1 MHRSWPA
8 VLILLLAT
16 IAVPALAQTAAPT
29 QGSFNVSWSALNPGN
44 DWAAT
49 VIQNVFPISGTGGV
63 SPTQTTVIGQM
74 IGQLTGFVA
83 AIAMAFVCYSTIMQ
97 IFRGAETA
105 RLLGTNMTAMFIVR
119 IGFAAIMM
127 FPVPT
132 LGFSVGQAAVVQ
144 VSLWGVGMAK
154 AIYTNTVQAIGPDAM
169 VVAQPMIPGTETVV
183 LGLIRNELC
192 RSLVNAASNTTNAA
206 VQMVPEPTPVTIGA
220 PSGGQATVLGYVLS
234 VGNIGS
240 APACGT
246 VTIAAPLQG
255 AINLAGVPVDQAA
268 IQQQALTT
276 VLNTDI
282 VNQVQV
288 VADRFFATRQ
298 ASSLNDLM
306 NILTNATRD
315 YTTQLTTAAQTI
327 TQQLRASLQ
336 TGGAAALANSSANQT
351 QLKALGWTGAGAYY
365 LEFARLNGQTL
376 SLLSGVPEITP
387 PSYEGF
393 GPSLSS
399 DLAPLVQSSQAL
411 MTTLQNYVT
420 TQDGLSAPGGQGD
433 LFSGATPGEDGSGV
447 MEQLFRR
454 LHLNDYMLQLLQTAI
469 APTGN
474 NWADP
479 FSALMGLGNTMVT
492 IAIAAMGLA
501 GLAASG
507 TASTAATAF
516 QLLTLNFTGA
526 GLTVAAHFL
535 MNFLATP
542 IFMLLLG
549 LLIPGL
555 TIAFVLPMIPWVMWM
570 AGVMG
575 WLILVCEA
583 VIAVPLWMLAHMTME
598 GAGLHGRATEGYG
611 LLFNVLFRPTLMLF
625 GLFLGYFIFAST
637 SFLIRE
643 TFGVAAGFVLE
654 HGWLVTNVL
663 GVVVLLSIF
672 VMTHVVAAMMSFR
685 MISLVPHH
693 VPRLLGFHG
702 AGRVDM
708 DEFSRDAAIVGVG
721 GTLATMDRGMRQAIA
736 SDGQQQLGAPAARLT
751 GPGSASSAPA
761 QASGSSTGAPG
772 SGMDSTLRAATDI
785 GTASEEEG

>member
-1 MHRSWPA
+1 MRRSWPA
-8 VLILLLAT
+8 LLILLLAT

-29 QGSFNVSWSALNPGN
+29 QSSFNVSWSALNPGN

-63 SPTQTTVIGQM
+63 SANQTTVIGQM

-83 AIAMAFVCYSTIMQ
+83 AIAMAFLCYSTIMQ
-97 IFRGAETA
+97 IFRGAETS
-105 RLLGTNMTAMFIVR
+105 RLLGTNMTGMFIVR

-220 PSGGQATVLGYVLS
+220 ASGGQATVLGYVLS

-246 VTIAAPLQG
+246 VTVSAPLQG

-276 VLNTDI
+276 VLNNDI
-282 VNQVQV
+282 VTQVQN
-288 VADRFFATRQ
+288 VADQFFITRK
-298 ASSLNDLM
+298 ASSLNGLM
-306 NILTNATRD
+306 DVLTNATRD

-387 PSYEGF
+387 PSYDGF

-492 IAIAAMGLA
+492 IAVAAMGLA

-516 QLLTLNFTGA
+516 QILTLNFTGA

-535 MNFLATP
+535 MNFLAMP
-542 IFMLLLG
+542 IFALLLG

-708 DEFSRDAAIVGVG
+708 DQFSRDAAVVGVG
-721 GTLATMDRGMRQAIA
+721 GTLNTLERGLKDGMRQASQPAIG
-736 SDGQQQLGAPAARLT
+736 SDPVARLAGPSGEGTSNT
-751 GPGSASSAPA
+751 GS
-761 QASGSSTGAPG
+761 SGSSPRG
-772 SGMDSTLRAATDI
+772 GMDTTLRATTDI
-785 GTASEEEG
+785 GAPSDEEA